1 MKKEKLSIQNLIEYL
16 ILFGTT
22 VLFLLLFSF
31 WTTPLLPKW
40 YGCDASF
47 FSMAGRGILN
57 GWVPYRDFFDLKGP
71 YFFFLQALGQLIC
84 KGRTGIFLLQIP
96 FLYASVILIY
106 QIAQLY
112 LSKLKSVFIIIQFY
126 FLHLTMIWGGNTLE
140 EFCLPLSLLCMYL
153 AMKRIKD
160 QTFKHMP
167 VTSFIFG
174 LCMGIIV
181 FSKIT
186 VASVIAGIIL
196 AFALLYLLD
205 HEWKEFFKF
214 CIYVLGGLA
223 VAALPLIIYF
233 SLNHTLG
240 DMFYAVFMFG
250 FKRSIDFDELFNL
263 SWELKLSGCIFAFL
277 VALLYRKE
285 LKREHRLILMFSS
298 VITYLLLH
306 FGTPF
311 VYYFTTTIPV
321 LVMALVLFLKINQPF
336 IISFKKRQLVC
347 LIAFFAIL
355 GYYEDSSV
363 SSIKTAIYDRNDPY
377 YEEYYQ
383 NAVNLAMLIPEWEQ
397 GEVYCYNVDMIW
409 FEITGM
415 LPDYKYPVN
424 TPFFAQLSPKIKE
437 DLIQYMENT
446 PPKWLLTSNHVHEE
460 LDFIGEQIDQSYQ
473 FVYSNDLGTL
483 YLREE

>member
-1 MKKEKLSIQNLIEYL
+1 MKKEKLSIQNLIEYI

-22 VLFLLLFSF
+22 ILFLLLFSF

-84 KGRTGIFLLQIP
+84 EGRTGIFLLQIP
-96 FLYASVILIY
+96 FLYASVLLIY
-106 QIAQLY
+106 KISLLY
-112 LSKLKSVFIIIQFY
+112 LSKLKSILIIILFY
-126 FLHLTMIWGGNTLE
+126 FLHLTMLWGGNTLE

-153 AMKRIKD
+153 AMKHIKEH
-160 QTFKHMP
+160 TWNHMP
-167 VTSFIFG
+167 VTAFIFG
-174 LCMGIIV
+174 LCMGVIV

-186 VASVIAGIIL
+186 VASVVIGIVIA
-196 AFALLYLLD
+196 FFTLYLLN
-205 HEWKEFFKF
+205 HNWRELLFFSS
-214 CIYVLGGLA
+214 YVLGG
-223 VAALPLIIYF
+223 VVIAALPLILYF
-233 SLNHTLG
+233 GIHHSLG
-240 DMFYAVFMFG
+240 EMFYAVFAFG

-277 VALLYRKE
+277 FALLYRKE
-285 LKREHRLILMFSS
+285 LKKEHRLMLILSS
-298 VITYLLLH
+298 VITYLALH
-306 FGTPF
+306 LGTPF
-311 VYYFTTTIPV
+311 VYYFTTTIPL
-321 LVMALVLFLKINQPF
+321 LVVALVLFLKINQPF
-336 IISFKKRQLVC
+336 VLGNKMKQLVC
-347 LIAFFAIL
+347 LVAFFAIL
-355 GYYEDSSV
+355 GYYEDSGV
-363 SSIKTAIYDRNDPY
+363 STIKTAIDDRNDPY

-397 GEVYCYNVDMIW
+397 GEVYCFNIDMIW

-424 TPFFAQLSPKIKE
+424 TPFFADLSPQIKE
-437 DLIQYMENT
+437 DLIHYLEYT
-446 PPKWLLTSNHVHEE
+446 PPKWLITSNYIHEE
-460 LDFIGEQIDQSYQ
+460 LDFVGEQIDLKYTS
-473 FVYSNDLGTL
+473 VYSNDIGTL